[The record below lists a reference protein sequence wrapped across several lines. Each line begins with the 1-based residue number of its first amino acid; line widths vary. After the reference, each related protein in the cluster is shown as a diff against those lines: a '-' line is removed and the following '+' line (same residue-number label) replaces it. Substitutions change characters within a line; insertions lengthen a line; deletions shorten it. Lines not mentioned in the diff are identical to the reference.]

1 MICGNPGAMLA
12 RAGGRRARW
21 LKDHIRLRGGV
32 PWRNQRDSEPGRAP
46 WLPVAGHPRFRLRAR
61 IVTDDLDRAVI
72 VAVTAMGMVEV
83 AADEVV
89 GMVAVRHCGV
99 AAAGRVHMA
108 GLMFSTGVL
117 GRADVRI
124 ARRNLERTF
133 VHVVP
138 VHGVKAAVVEVVH
151 VFAVANG
158 RMPAAFAMDVGVLRM
173 NAVVRHGQ
181 TSVISQKGA
190 KGYNVFEEAF
200 SLINGFSFACM
211 EWIAAKRC
219 RCCARA

>member
-1 MICGNPGAMLA
+1 MA
-12 RAGGRRARW
+12 
-21 LKDHIRLRGGV
+21 
-32 PWRNQRDSEPGRAP
+32 
-46 WLPVAGHPRFRLRAR
+46 
-61 IVTDDLDRAVI
+61 
-72 VAVTAMGMVEV
+72 AMGVVEV
-83 AADEVV
+83 AADKVV
-89 GMVAVRHCGV
+89 GMVTVRHCGV
-99 AAAGRVHMA
+99 ATAGPVHMA
-108 GLMFSTGVL
+108 GLVFSAV
-117 GRADVRI
+117 VRGG
-124 ARRNLERTF
+124 AYVRVAVGDLERAF
-133 VHVVP
+133 VKVIP
-138 VHGVKAAVVEVVH
+138 VHRVKAAVVEVVH